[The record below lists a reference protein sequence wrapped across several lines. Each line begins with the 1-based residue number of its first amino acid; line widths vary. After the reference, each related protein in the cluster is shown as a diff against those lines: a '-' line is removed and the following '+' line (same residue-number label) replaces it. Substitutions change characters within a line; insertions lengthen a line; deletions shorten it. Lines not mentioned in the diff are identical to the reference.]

1 MSDASNPLVPELTA
15 STGFAPV
22 LGTDAR
28 VLILGSL
35 PSQRSLAAHQYYAH
49 PQNAFWPIM
58 SSLLSLSGDYAT
70 RCAQLRQRQVALWDV
85 LRESVRPGSMD
96 ADIRLDT
103 ARANDFAALVSACPE
118 LRLIAFNGKAA
129 ETLFRRLVLPG
140 LATDNIT
147 LVSLPS
153 TSPAYAAMPFAEKR
167 ELWYQRLAG
176 AIPLT
181 RPETEIE

>member
-35 PSQRSLAAHQYYAH
+35 PGQRSLAAHQYYAR

-140 LATDNIT
+140 LATDTIT

-153 TSPAYAAMPFAEKR
+153 TSPAYAAKNVSSGTNGWQVRFP
-167 ELWYQRLAG
+167 
-176 AIPLT
+176 
-181 RPETEIE
+181 